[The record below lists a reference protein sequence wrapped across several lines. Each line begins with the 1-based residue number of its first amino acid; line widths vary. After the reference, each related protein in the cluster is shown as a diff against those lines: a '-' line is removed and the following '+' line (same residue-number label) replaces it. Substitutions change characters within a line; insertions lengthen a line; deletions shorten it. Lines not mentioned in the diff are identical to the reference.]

1 MSALPPMPR
10 LRLAFGRR
18 LALASTL
25 VALVSLALPAS
36 AAAGTVSFQYTGTSQ
51 TWTVPTGVTQAT
63 FDVFGAAGGGFT
75 DFPFVRGL
83 GGRATAT
90 LAVTPGDVIQINV
103 GGEGTTATGQLN
115 PPGGFN
121 GGGDGGLGSGG
132 GGASDIRIGGTDLS
146 DRVLVAGGGGGAA
159 RSSVL
164 STSSHGGDG
173 GGTTG
178 LPGGLGAPSG
188 AGGGGGTQAAGGSAV
203 APATPG
209 ELGAG
214 GTGNVGN
221 FGGGGGGGLFGGG
234 GGNTGGGGGGSGFG
248 PAGTAFE
255 TGVRAGN
262 GLVTITFETS
272 AIGDLMD
279 SVVAL
284 NLGTGVQKGLLKPLT
299 VAQQRFDAGQTGT
312 CDALATFIAQVD
324 KKAPKKIAQPD
335 ADALIEEASGLLGS
349 FACG

>member
-1 MSALPPMPR
+1 MSALSPMPR
-10 LRLAFGRR
+10 SRLAFGRR
-18 LALASTL
+18 LVLASTL

-36 AAAGTVSFQYTGTSQ
+36 AAAGTVSFQYTGASQ
-51 TWTVPTGVTQAT
+51 AWTVPTGVTQAT

-83 GGRATAT
+83 GGHATAT
-90 LAVTPGDVIQINV
+90 LAVTPGDVIHINV
-103 GGEGTTATGQLN
+103 GGEGTTAAGQLN

-178 LPGGLGAPSG
+178 LPGGAGAPAG

-234 GGNTGGGGGGSGFG
+234 GGNTGGGGGGSGLG

-262 GLVTITFETS
+262 GLVIVTFETT

-284 NLGTGVQKGLLKPLT
+284 DLGTGVQKGLLKPLI

-312 CDALATFIAQVD
+312 CDALTTFIAQVD
-324 KKAPKKIAQPD
+324 KKAPRKIAQAD